1 MDNRHAALAVAPNGL
16 TGHVISSEPVLPE
29 ASIANAYEIMSRPL
43 IALLASVLCLALW
56 SCQTV
61 PEPPALPSP
70 DTASAAAAVPASSP
84 SEPIRGVGQAP
95 HLAGQSHWAIG
106 QCTTNGTVKV
116 CN

>member
-1 MDNRHAALAVAPNGL
+1 MADRHAAWAVAPNGL
-16 TGHVISSEPVLPE
+16 TGHVIFSEPVLPE
-29 ASIANAYEIMSRPL
+29 ANIANAYEIMSRPL
-43 IALLASVLCLALW
+43 IAPLASALCLAL
-56 SCQTV
+56 SACQTA
-61 PEPPALPSP
+61 PESPPLPSP
-70 DTASAAAAVPASSP
+70 DTASAAAAVPASS